1 MLRHYNAMNADPR
14 SANQPPRRPQSVE
27 MLRREARLSPFVISW
42 STRESRRVQRLEIRM
57 KVEATLSV
65 WVEEFGRRFET
76 PVAKLPPAVMERIQS
91 DQVSVRTR
99 AGWLVWEM
107 LFRQERHDSCQK
119 DLVAAYAGLAQAEAA
134 VQQAGL
140 DAQTAERKHRG
151 ALGPIFI

>member
-1 MLRHYNAMNADPR
+1 
-14 SANQPPRRPQSVE
+14 
-27 MLRREARLSPFVISW
+27 
-42 STRESRRVQRLEIRM
+42 M

-99 AGWLVWEM
+99 AGWLVWET

-151 ALGPIFI
+151 ALDRMLQDVELCAATRSFTLRSCQSPGAV